1 MKKNFSREIK
11 SNGREVVVGNSGAFP
26 EAAEKRAARW
36 FFKGI
41 KQQKQRS
48 MRGKDMIFVNYDILS
63 FGYYVICMVSELIG
77 YRKKKKPSI
86 CNRCGVAYEADRS
99 RHPE

>member
-1 MKKNFSREIK
+1 M
-11 SNGREVVVGNSGAFP
+11 VVGDSGGFP

-41 KQQKQRS
+41 KQRKQRS
-48 MRGKDMIFVNYDILS
+48 MRGKEMIFVNHNIFS
-63 FGYYVICMVSELIG
+63 FGYYVIYMGSELIR
-77 YRKKKKPSI
+77 YRKTTNPSVFG
-86 CNRCGVAYEADRS
+86 RRGVAYEADRS

>member
-1 MKKNFSREIK
+1 MLADIEY
-11 SNGREVVVGNSGAFP
+11 
-26 EAAEKRAARW
+26 ARW
-36 FFKGI
+36 FFKGNN
-41 KQQKQRS
+41 QQKQRS
-48 MRGKDMIFVNYDILS
+48 MRGKEMIFVNYDILS